1 MMRQRTPRE
10 RATHVDDS
18 LGIREEAEFFTVD
31 DEELFGIRSLPPGIP
46 LGGVLICSP
55 ILGEF
60 GRNYRREVEVARRL
74 AANGLAVQ
82 RFHYRGMGN
91 SSGQLSRISVDT
103 IVRDAMVAGNRLCDE
118 TGVRIVAVIGTR
130 IGAWPAQEAAN
141 RFRSLGLVLCEPVLH
156 GSTYLRTGMRSALF
170 HALRQQRLNPKTTRS
185 TMKELLESGSVDLL
199 GHSLH
204 KRLAESI
211 LAYDVAEAIDQGPR
225 QILWIDAPRG
235 TQEKQ
240 VKQRLLR
247 KFEASGMPVTLTSV
261 SSADHWWLVEG
272 GPLRPSVSDVGLE
285 EPTLSWIMR
294 LLSREE
300 P

>member
-1 MMRQRTPRE
+1 MRQRTPRK
-10 RATHVDDS
+10 RATHVDDF
-18 LGIREEAEFFTVD
+18 LGIREEAEFFSVD
-31 DEELFGIRSLPPGIP
+31 DEELFGIRSLPPGTP

-60 GRNYRREVEVARRL
+60 GRNYRREVGVARRL

-91 SSGQLSRISVDT
+91 SSGQLSRISIDT
-103 IVRDAMVAGNRLCDE
+103 IVRDAIAAGNQLCDA
-118 TGVRIVAVIGTR
+118 TGVRVAAVIGTR

-141 RFRSLGLVLCEPVLH
+141 RFRSVGLVLWEPVLH

-170 HALRQQRLNPKTTRS
+170 HALRQQRSNPRTTGS
-185 TMKELLESGSVDLL
+185 MMEELLESGSVDLL

-204 KRLAESI
+204 GRLAESI
-211 LAYDVAEAIDQGPR
+211 LAYDVTEAIDDGPR

-240 VKQRLLR
+240 VRQRLLR
-247 KFEASGMPVTLTSV
+247 KFEASGIPVSLTSV

-272 GPLRPSVSDVGLE
+272 GPLRPSVSDVGLV
-285 EPTLSWIMR
+285 EPTVSWIMR
-294 LLSREE
+294 LVGRED